1 MRLAPALRRHE
12 IVGTG
17 AQAVR
22 ARADSTKIVRTLRD
36 HEQTRAIILLV
47 DPVKPAKALFIK
59 LGKAGIWER
68 DCLTREQTLRLG
80 YAEVPHDLCLG
91 GAWQQAAEDFKS
103 GSPNMAAATVTNHM
117 NQVRLFYESG
127 DDVLWVTFFGDLLW
141 WCFSRPEIVQLPDG
155 TKIRPAIDRWR
166 SADILDRPLS
176 TARLSGK
183 LLSMQGFRGT
193 ICTVDAFEYLVNK
206 INGVEP
212 EEVRGASQ
220 ALLELERRLEELIRR
235 LHWRDFEILVD
246 LIFRQAGWQRIGQAG
261 GTQKTLDLDLISPI
275 TAERFGVQ
283 IKSEAGL
290 ADFQAYQ
297 AQFTDLQ
304 GFARFYFVVHSPR
317 PDLAV
322 VRTSDADA
330 FVVWMPAMIASLALK
345 YGLVGWIIEKAS

>member
-1 MRLAPALRRHE
+1 MNSIKP
-12 IVGTG
+12 
-17 AQAVR
+17 
-22 ARADSTKIVRTLRD
+22 ARALY
-36 HEQTRAIILLV
+36 
-47 DPVKPAKALFIK
+47 IK

-80 YAEVPHDLCLG
+80 YVEVPHNLCMS
-91 GAWQQAAEDFKS
+91 GAWEQAAEDFRS
-103 GSPNMAAATVTNHM
+103 GSPNMPAATVTNHM
-117 NQVRLFYESG
+117 NQVRLFYEAG

-141 WCFSRPEIVQLPDG
+141 WCFAKREITHLSDG
-155 TKIRPAIDRWR
+155 TKTRPATERWR
-166 SADILDRPLS
+166 SVDILGRSLS

-212 EEVRGASQ
+212 EEVRAASQ
-220 ALLELERRLEELIRR
+220 ALLELERRLEELIGR
-235 LHWRDFEILVD
+235 LHWKDFEILVD

-290 ADFQAYQ
+290 ADFQAYET
-297 AQFTDLQ
+297 QFADLQ
-304 GFARFYFVVHSPR
+304 GFTRFYFVVHSPK
-317 PDLAV
+317 PNLAD
-322 VRTSDADA
+322 VRTSEADA
-330 FVVWMPAMIASLALK
+330 FVVWAPAMIASLALK
-345 YGLVGWIIEKAS
+345 YGLVGWILEKAS